1 MPSGALPDA
10 GGYARR
16 PVRPISVPME
26 SLAAVFPWLIGAALA
41 ATLAV
46 LLIGLVSMF
55 RGGAFNRRNA
65 NKLMRWRVGLQA
77 LAVLLLAVF
86 FLFVRS

>member
-65 NKLMRWRVGLQA
+65 NKLMRWRVILQA
-77 LAVLLLAVF
+77 VAIVCFALAILL
-86 FLFVRS
+86 R